1 MDITLTLNYGP
12 LDAEFQ
18 GEDREELQDELIEF
32 INFIEEEQGTL
43 STLPKPQGNSDSTSE
58 GKQTSAT
65 GWEDSQADA
74 SRETEDTN
82 DGNSEFA
89 SISNKTGVDTD
100 VLSKLYE
107 LPDSDDGVPSLNM
120 YHFEDGTL
128 RLGSARN
135 QRQAQASA
143 LLMFAWEDCLDE
155 KRIDYDE
162 LDEALV
168 ASDIE
173 TERRNSMGQ
182 AFSDGASD
190 WFESDGSSIYLVGKG
205 KNHARELLQEL
216 AEELD

>member
-18 GEDREELQDELIEF
+18 GENREELQDELIEF
-32 INFIEEEQGTL
+32 IAFIQEEEDTF
-43 STLPKPQGNSDSTSE
+43 SSLPTPQSNSDSD
-58 GKQTSAT
+58 GKETQTPAT
-65 GWEDSQADA
+65 AWEDSDTDDSPDAEDTDLDA
-74 SRETEDTN
+74 S
-82 DGNSEFA
+82 EFT
-89 SISNKTGVDTD
+89 SIATKTGVKAGK
-100 VLSKLYE
+100 LSKLFE
-107 LPDSDDGVPSLNM
+107 LPDDEEGVPSLNM
-120 YHFEDGTL
+120 YHFDDGTL

-143 LLMFAWEDCLDE
+143 LLMFAWEDCLGE
-155 KRIDYDE
+155 KKIAYDK

-173 TERRNSMGQ
+173 TERRDAMGQ
-182 AFSDGASD
+182 AFSKDAQE

-205 KNHARELLQEL
+205 KNHARELIQEL